1 MTLRA
6 TLVSMPKKPN
16 ELVITA
22 KGLFSTDMRGKPMTA
37 EGYYQ
42 RISEINSVA
51 TDLFDVAS
59 VGFYKVG
66 QLLNR
71 AKKELKGDF
80 GKLKKELA
88 EDGGLH
94 EKQQERYMA
103 IARNKN
109 IELNYSKL
117 PPQWTFWEKLS
128 TLTDAQFNAVAHLIN
143 KDAKWKEL
151 AVELGKPLPQSTA
164 TGYFSNTK
172 DNRTEIFGLEYDFL
186 KGTKKHKDDFDQFE
200 KEVKSLAKKYPFIK
214 LKKKNYFDEAKD
226 MLNEETVKDDTTSEN
241 TPKFNKQ
248 YQSKKK
254 IDI

>member
-1 MTLRA
+1 M
-6 TLVSMPKKPN
+6 KKSTQ
-16 ELVITA
+16 LVITA

-37 EGYYQ
+37 KGYYQ

-80 GKLKKELA
+80 GKLKKELE

-94 EKQQERYMA
+94 QKQQERYMS

-128 TLTDAQFNAVAHLIN
+128 TLTDAQFTEVAHLIN

-151 AVELGKPLPQSTA
+151 AILLNKPLPKSTS
-164 TGYFSNTK
+164 TGYFSNVK
-172 DNRTEIFGLEYDFL
+172 DNRSEIFGLEYDFL
-186 KGTKKHKDDFDQFE
+186 RGTKKHKEDFDQLE
-200 KEVKSLAKKYPFIK
+200 KDVKTLARKYPFIK
-214 LKKKNYFDEAKD
+214 LKKKNYFVEVKD
-226 MLNEETVKDDTTSEN
+226 MLNEEKVKDDTTSEN
-241 TPKFNKQ
+241 TPKFDKQ
-248 YQSKKK
+248 YQSSKK

>member
-1 MTLRA
+1 M
-6 TLVSMPKKPN
+6 KKSKQ
-16 ELVITA
+16 LVITA

-109 IELNYSKL
+109 IELNYSKM

-128 TLTDAQFNAVAHLIN
+128 TLTDVQFKAIQHLIS
-143 KDAKWKEL
+143 KEVKWKEL
-151 AVELGKPLPQSTA
+151 AVQLGKPLPKSTS
-164 TGYFSNTK
+164 GYFINVK
-172 DNRTEIFGLEYDFL
+172 DHRSEIFGLEYDFL
-186 KGTKKHKDDFDQFE
+186 RGTKKHKEDFDQLE
-200 KEVKSLAKKYPFIK
+200 KDVKKLARKYPFIK
-214 LKKKNYFDEAKD
+214 LKKKNYFVEVKD
-226 MLNEETVKDDTTSEN
+226 MLNEEKVKDDTTSEN
-241 TPKFNKQ
+241 TPKFDKQ
-248 YQSKKK
+248 YQSQKK